1 MSPVVLALIGGV
13 VLVVLAQKL
22 MAPSVNA
29 EVARAK
35 KSKDLLSLINVLA
48 NMKDSAQPD
57 AFNHA
62 IRQLWDDY
70 EREMAAV
77 LVRELAERH
86 PDERITQYWLDQ
98 VQKVEP
104 EIAGKMFERNFI
116 ESYYRPEVAAR
127 CGSFG

>member
-1 MSPVVLALIGGV
+1 MSPIVLALIGGV
-13 VLVVLAQKL
+13 IVLVLAKKL
-22 MAPSVNA
+22 MSPSVNA

-35 KSKDLLSLINVLA
+35 KSKDLLPLINVLA
-48 NMKDSAQPD
+48 NKKSSAQPD
-57 AFNHA
+57 SFNHA

-77 LVRELAERH
+77 LVKELAERH
-86 PDERITQYWLDQ
+86 PEERITQYWLDQ

-104 EIAGKMFERNFI
+104 EVAEKMFEDSFI
-116 ESYYRPEVAAR
+116 ENYYRPEVAAR